1 MYIFVDQSVLISYR
15 YIRAFTP
22 SVFCYLYLN
31 NKSDP
36 LKKTRESCLLHNLGI
51 VHLPTAPSFSFN
63 CCPVLTS
70 KSDLVH
76 LHIPQRVYPL
86 ESKAVVGTVDGIKD
100 SVETFDM
107 HGPFIQ

>member
-1 MYIFVDQSVLISYR
+1 MYIISYR

-31 NKSDP
+31 NKGDP
-36 LKKTRESCLLHNLGI
+36 LKKTRESCLLHDLGR
-51 VHLPTAPSFSFN
+51 VHLPTAPRFSFN

-76 LHIPQRVYPL
+76 LHIPQRVDPL
-86 ESKAVVGTVDGIKD
+86 ESKAVVGTIDGIKD

-107 HGPFIQ
+107 RGPINQ